1 MKYMLHHF
9 RDENL
14 KVIDDLW
21 SATIYDREQ
30 YYSATIYDREQYTLE
45 IISFNLQNLKLEGE
59 SDSIHGRD
67 SGKGYLLLHGLK
79 TCQAPIA
86 ISTDHLASQ
95 LDGRLP

>member
-67 SGKGYLLLHGLK
+67 SGKGYYKSKRISLHIFNNNSPY
-79 TCQAPIA
+79 T
-86 ISTDHLASQ
+86 
-95 LDGRLP
+95 

>member
-21 SATIYDREQ
+21 SVSNEREQ

-45 IISFNLQNLKLEGE
+45 IISFNLLNLKLEG
-59 SDSIHGRD
+59 
-67 SGKGYLLLHGLK
+67 
-79 TCQAPIA
+79 
-86 ISTDHLASQ
+86 
-95 LDGRLP
+95 